1 MGNSSVMQKRSPL
14 CSMRHSACIFS
25 IMVSMLV
32 RPTFV
37 LSVRCWPGRT
47 AFSKASPALPFSLTK
62 RTEMSC
68 AGSAYLSRFEVMLSR
83 MRRTYCSFTV
93 RVSSSSPSS
102 RAQAKPRSCSSPTI
116 SVSGSSNIWEKRAG
130 GSRTATVS
138 RVTRAYSKR
147 LSDSCLSWRALV
159 SILAR

>member
-1 MGNSSVMQKRSPL
+1 MKFFYVNPLSHACGVTERAMGNSSVMQKRSPL
-14 CSMRHSACIFS
+14 CSMRHAACIFS

-68 AGSAYLSRFEVMLSR
+68 A
-83 MRRTYCSFTV
+83 
-93 RVSSSSPSS
+93 
-102 RAQAKPRSCSSPTI
+102 AKR
-116 SVSGSSNIWEKRAG
+116 
-130 GSRTATVS
+130 
-138 RVTRAYSKR
+138 
-147 LSDSCLSWRALV
+147 
-159 SILAR
+159 